1 MPIAGLLVLIEK
13 PTAEVSPKPYPN
25 LLVGDELRLT
35 CTVSKATV
43 AINWKKNDD
52 EGIPRAQIDTQVD
65 GKFSKLY
72 IAKVVESDSGKY
84 SCEARNRPGV
94 VARSTVKINVK
105 SVKGK
110 MTFLFG

>member
-1 MPIAGLLVLIEK
+1 MPIAGLLVLLEK
-13 PTAEVSPKPYPN
+13 PSAEVSPKPYPK

-35 CTVSKATV
+35 CTVSKVTV

-52 EGIPRAQIDTQVD
+52 EGIPRAQIDTQLD
-65 GKFSKLY
+65 DKLSKLY
-72 IAKVVESDSGKY
+72 IADVVETDSGEY
-84 SCEARNRPGV
+84 SCEARNRPGI

>member
-13 PTAEVSPKPYPN
+13 PSAEVRPKPYPN
-25 LLVGDELRLT
+25 LLVGDDLRLT
-35 CTVSKATV
+35 CTVSKTTV

-65 GKFSKLY
+65 DKLSKLY
-72 IAKVVESDSGKY
+72 IADVVESDSGEY
-84 SCEARNRPGV
+84 SCEARNRPGI

-110 MTFLFG
+110 LTFLLG

>member
-1 MPIAGLLVLIEK
+1 M
-13 PTAEVSPKPYPN
+13 SPKPYPN
-25 LLVGDELRLT
+25 LLEGDELRLT

-52 EGIPRAQIDTQVD
+52 EGIPRAQIDTQLD
-65 GKFSKLY
+65 DKLSKLY
-72 IAKVVESDSGKY
+72 IANVVESDSGEY

-94 VARSTVKINVK
+94 VAHSTVKISVK

-110 MTFLFG
+110 KTFFWLVQDNYY